1 MLVQMNSHM
10 GKKNKRESGC
20 FKIYKNQLEM
30 NNRIYVKAKILKFLE
45 INTGE
50 NFSDLEFGKDILK

>member
-1 MLVQMNSHM
+1 
-10 GKKNKRESGC
+10 
-20 FKIYKNQLEM
+20 M